1 MKKYFEIFH
10 FELLDNEFL
19 NNHKEK
25 LSHALLDLTQ
35 ALYLTMTSMYFK
47 ISKLNFP
54 IISS

>member
-35 ALYLTMTSMYFK
+35 ALYLTMTSMYYKTQF
-47 ISKLNFP
+47 
-54 IISS
+54 SSH